1 MKLGH
6 AMGEMQKPSKY
17 GVEKEFGCTLDD
29 DCADT
34 EKCINGIC
42 TNPCLSHPCPSGE
55 FCLNEGNHSF
65 TCVECTSNEQCEDR
79 EICKNNSCIDACYGD
94 PCASKKQSCSSQSGH
109 TYICYGCS
117 SDEACDDTEA
127 CDISEKLCKP
137 LCPDACPH
145 QLCSI
150 ETPHRA
156 TCSGCT
162 DDEGCAEGEICDLT
176 EGSETINQC
185 IVQSCESMVLAQRDD
200 VAVAIDAATLSEA
213 LASSKPVIF
222 IANDITYGLKIS
234 LENRKMV
241 GANFFTDIPLCKMAE
256 APVLRIYD
264 NVILENGEINNL
276 KLISDNSNSFVAA
289 VKGYGILNNIS
300 ISSKENCIN
309 GEGGDLTLT
318 GNNFLIC
325 GTYGIVGKS
334 PVKVSG
340 NLTFDNPSY
349 NNELSVMMRLGDSFY
364 SFPDS
369 KIFLKG
375 FAGSGI
381 EIISPG
387 DIIFDGNLII
397 ENVRKWAI
405 SAGNY
410 FTTDRTKTL
419 SLSLNGNGNILSG
432 ILASAL
438 QHKTVIKINGET
450 KIDPGHAISNVSF
463 ELAGDVDLTI
473 SSTATISAAINGY
486 NPMQGYATVLP
497 KITINAP
504 INVGYAFR
512 LPSTPNAQPHKL
524 TKRAFIQSDYA
535 FGGGSFSFEKG
546 AKLEVKNVCKK
557 ASRNGTVSNE
567 GKHDFR
573 LSYFN
578 YSQGS
583 LSFPAGFDLPCD

>member
-127 CDISEKLCKP
+127 CDITEKQCKP

-222 IANDITYGLKIS
+222 IANDITYDPKIS

-256 APVLRIYD
+256 APVLRTKDDLYLSD
-264 NVILENGEINNL
+264 GEISDL
-276 KLISDNSNSFVAA
+276 KIISGLYVFATVR
-289 VKGYGILNNIS
+289 GYGTLNNIDINSKSRGIYMHDGDLLLKGNNVIASDDPS
-300 ISSKENCIN
+300 ITTKDYARTTLTIADSLTLKENNVCRS
-309 GEGGDLTLT
+309 
-318 GNNFLIC
+318 F
-325 GTYGIVGKS
+325 GII
-334 PVKVSG
+334 
-340 NLTFDNPSY
+340 
-349 NNELSVMMRLGDSFY
+349 LGDFTNIHTL
-364 SFPDS
+364 PNS
-369 KIFLKG
+369 KISLEGCFQTG
-375 FAGSGI
+375 
-381 EIISPG
+381 
-387 DIIFDGNLII
+387 
-397 ENVRKWAI
+397 I
-405 SAGNY
+405 SADYNSRFDADGIIVMNEKPFLY
-410 FTTDRTKTL
+410 GVIANIESTV
-419 SLSLNGNGNILSG
+419 SLNGNGNIIYGDFRTSLDS
-432 ILASAL
+432 
-438 QHKTVIKINGET
+438 KVTINGET
-450 KIDPGHAISNVSF
+450 KIRSGNFVQPIGSSGGI
-463 ELAGDVDLTI
+463 LTI
-473 SSTATISAAINGY
+473 SAPVGVDTGDLFDMHYGTVIIDSTVNHLTKKFGFLDGNGL
-486 NPMQGYATVLP
+486 T
-497 KITINAP
+497 
-504 INVGYAFR
+504 
-512 LPSTPNAQPHKL
+512 LPSVSQKAGPNKL
-524 TKRAFIQSDYA
+524 TKNASIRGIKGFS
-535 FGGGSFSFEKG
+535 FGSGGFDFEKG
-546 AKLEVKNVCKK
+546 AELEFNGVCKK
-557 ASRNGTVSNE
+557 ASKDGSTGSTGTN
-567 GKHDFR
+567 
-573 LSYFN
+573 
-578 YSQGS
+578 
-583 LSFPAGFDLPCD
+583 FPAGFDLPCD